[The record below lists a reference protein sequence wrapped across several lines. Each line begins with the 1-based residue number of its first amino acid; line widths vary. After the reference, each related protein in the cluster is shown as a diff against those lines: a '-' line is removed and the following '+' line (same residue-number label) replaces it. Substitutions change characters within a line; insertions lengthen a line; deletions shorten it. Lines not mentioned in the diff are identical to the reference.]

1 MKEHMQN
8 AQSHRIGHGLQG
20 LNFGIGKHIPRL
32 NATAGAVNSFSSYG
46 KQENGSVR

>member
-20 LNFGIGKHIPRL
+20 LNFGIGKHHLKIH
-32 NATAGAVNSFSSYG
+32 NTKEGVNSFSSYG
-46 KQENGSVR
+46 KQENGQ